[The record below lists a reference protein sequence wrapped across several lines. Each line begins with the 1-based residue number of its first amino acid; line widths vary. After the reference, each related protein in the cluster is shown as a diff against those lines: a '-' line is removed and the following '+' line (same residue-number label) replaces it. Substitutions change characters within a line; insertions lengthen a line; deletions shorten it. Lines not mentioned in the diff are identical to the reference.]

1 MNKLAIPVLLLVIMA
16 GVSIGCFQQTPQIK
30 EYTGASQTIE
40 VEARGQF
47 TIVLE
52 SNKTTGYS
60 WEPSFD
66 STLLKV
72 IKSDYKVAQSKP
84 GMVGVGGKEYFT
96 FEAMKKGDTKVTM
109 TYKRPWETG
118 SAEQKVFNVTIK

>member
-1 MNKLAIPVLLLVIMA
+1 MNRLVPVILVLIVI
-16 GVSIGCFQQTPQIK
+16 VSIFGGCMQQTPQTK
-30 EYTGASQTIE
+30 EYTSASQNID

-52 SNKTTGYS
+52 SNKTTGYQ

-66 STLLKV
+66 SSLLKV
-72 IKSDYKVAQSKP
+72 TKSDYKVSDAKP

-96 FEAMKKGDTKVTM
+96 FEAMKKGETKVTM
-109 TYKRPWETG
+109 TYKRSWETG
-118 SAEQKVFNVTIK
+118 SADQKVFNVSIK